1 MRVKNQDVVEIKST
15 RLLDPE
21 QISQIS
27 LRPMDKRNSRDWNH
41 PGTNLFE
48 IMYNEGPKWADE
60 YVCENHPNSNDYKDE
75 DVDRASH
82 KLALKMTETIQ
93 WLYDI
98 SLTDTQ
104 VGNMYGMTL
113 EFARLA
119 LGYAIPLPEST
130 SKAPQKGLVMR
141 RKRIRQYVN
150 QDNGQNKTETGE

>member
-1 MRVKNQDVVEIKST
+1 MSPKNLDVVEIKST
-15 RLLDPE
+15 KLLDPD
-21 QISQIS
+21 QISQIR
-27 LRPMDKRNSRDWNH
+27 LRPMDQRTSRDWNH
-41 PGTNLFE
+41 PDINLFAV
-48 IMYNEGPKWADE
+48 MYDKGPEWADE
-60 YVCENHPNSNDYKDE
+60 YVDENHPNSVDYEDE

-82 KLALKMTETIQ
+82 KLAMKMTEVVQ

-113 EFARLA
+113 EYARLA
-119 LGYAIPLPEST
+119 LGYAIPVPASA